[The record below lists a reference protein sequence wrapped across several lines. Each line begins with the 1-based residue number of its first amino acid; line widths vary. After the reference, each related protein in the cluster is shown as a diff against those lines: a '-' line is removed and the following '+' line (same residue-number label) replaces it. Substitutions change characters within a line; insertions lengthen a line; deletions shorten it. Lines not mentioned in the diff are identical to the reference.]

1 MWHVK
6 CKWRCESACLCLLNL
21 LQADQL
27 WSKIIML
34 MCTPFLK
41 TKIWKRIFKMVP
53 STGTLLRP
61 WPNNFVYLII
71 YTGILLNAKQ
81 FWLTEKKND
90 TVTDCNVKQHFLVV
104 HAHSSGSTN
113 TENNKDHFHTMCLW
127 GKRNPVEADYITA
140 NVLCTTNHHYFLSI
154 LNGAWHIYFRPGF
167 SVFSQTWNCWRS
179 PNGPRQTI
187 CYVS

>member
-1 MWHVK
+1 MLSAFFFSPRENDCLWYVGWISGQVSQGRCHWSQTKWSTNEFVLGCTMWHVK
-6 CKWRCESACLCLLNL
+6 CKWRFESACLCLLNL

-81 FWLTEKKND
+81 FWLTEKKMTQWLTAMWN
-90 TVTDCNVKQHFLVV
+90 
-104 HAHSSGSTN
+104 STS
-113 TENNKDHFHTMCLW
+113 W
-127 GKRNPVEADYITA
+127 
-140 NVLCTTNHHYFLSI
+140 
-154 LNGAWHIYFRPGF
+154 
-167 SVFSQTWNCWRS
+167 
-179 PNGPRQTI
+179 
-187 CYVS
+187 